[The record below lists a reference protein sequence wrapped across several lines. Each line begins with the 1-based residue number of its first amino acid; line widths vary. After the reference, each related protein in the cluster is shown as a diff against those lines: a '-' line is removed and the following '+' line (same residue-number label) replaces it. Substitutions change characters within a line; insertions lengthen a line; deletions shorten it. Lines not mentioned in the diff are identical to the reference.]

1 MARRAGSR
9 STRSV
14 GAGTRLRPNPL
25 DASYIIGLNAST
37 LLSGALSSSF
47 KLHGHHLLADGR
59 RLVRNRRG
67 LQVHTTLEPCGLHTA
82 ANPARSIIARISG
95 ILRIQRNGGLG
106 SSPASQESRAH
117 RTMASFVNPP
127 PSHKHHL
134 SAAYTYTLTH
144 CARRHAPLRP
154 TRSGPIDLI
163 GRNLDRDE
171 VTLRQP
177 G

>member
-1 MARRAGSR
+1 MAKPAPEHSLLTAPDRWSHSPTPRFGKARSR
-9 STRSV
+9 GGTARSV
-14 GAGTRLRPNPL
+14 PIEP
-25 DASYIIGLNAST
+25 
-37 LLSGALSSSF
+37 
-47 KLHGHHLLADGR
+47 
-59 RLVRNRRG
+59 NRRG